1 MFAKWM
7 KWTFLEAVSKTLTKT
22 LSKLIGQLSVI
33 PAHAFLAT
41 FVMGLVQTIG
51 GFMMAKTKR
60 VKIITDAGSIF
71 GACMFGFFATVAGVL
86 GFTVF
91 FLGGDMGVNT
101 FVITLAI
108 VPGALIDVIFF
119 KHSLTPRKWLG
130 VGVAVLA
137 GYSILGWPSLAEV
150 VALPIWVW
158 LSFIMMMSVAI
169 NQGITQK
176 IKKIDPFVKN
186 FWGGFTTMVLA
197 LAGLLFLGATD
208 LLIEFSRPIP
218 QIWLSSAVI
227 GVIVIGM
234 WSFNLL
240 SYRGGAQ
247 IAIKKLVLN
256 GSYLTMAMVVG
267 ILLFGETL
275 TVAKIVGVATYLVAF
290 VLMDDNTWQYFRS
303 WTT

>member
-1 MFAKWM
+1 
-7 KWTFLEAVSKTLTKT
+7 
-22 LSKLIGQLSVI
+22 
-33 PAHAFLAT
+33 
-41 FVMGLVQTIG
+41 
-51 GFMMAKTKR
+51 
-60 VKIITDAGSIF
+60 
-71 GACMFGFFATVAGVL
+71 
-86 GFTVF
+86 
-91 FLGGDMGVNT
+91 
-101 FVITLAI
+101 
-108 VPGALIDVIFF
+108 
-119 KHSLTPRKWLG
+119 
-130 VGVAVLA
+130 
-137 GYSILGWPSLAEV
+137 
-150 VALPIWVW
+150 
-158 LSFIMMMSVAI
+158 
-169 NQGITQK
+169 
-176 IKKIDPFVKN
+176 
-186 FWGGFTTMVLA
+186 
-197 LAGLLFLGATD
+197 LGATD